1 MPQERFKLDKTGRA
15 TRKRRRVSPRENA
28 KATGALF
35 VLADIGSGLK
45 RDRKLTLKLA
55 SSRLDDVELDS
66 AWEAALRG
74 DYVVASDRLTRT
86 IKQAHVH
93 QRVKKPKG
101 WSPWRNALLPRRGK

>member
-1 MPQERFKLDKTGRA
+1 VTRKRSKTGRTA
-15 TRKRRRVSPRENA
+15 RKRRRVSLRENA
-28 KATGALF
+28 KATGILYKT
-35 VLADIGSGLK
+35 ADIDSALK
-45 RDRKLTLKLA
+45 RDRRLVLKLA

-101 WSPWRNALLPRRGK
+101 WSPWRNALLPRKVK